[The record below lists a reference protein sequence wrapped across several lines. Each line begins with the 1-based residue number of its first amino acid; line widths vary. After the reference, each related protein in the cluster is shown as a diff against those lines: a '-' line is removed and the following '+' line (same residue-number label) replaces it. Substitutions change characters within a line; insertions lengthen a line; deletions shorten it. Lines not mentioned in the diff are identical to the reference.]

1 MPGGSQGG
9 IRMGTNPEPEAENAF
24 GGAFGGAIA
33 QSAILVVED
42 EPGMRRFLE
51 RVLAPKCRLL
61 RLAADTA
68 EASALIAE
76 TDFDLV
82 ILDNLMQG
90 QRGVEW
96 LAQQRRLG
104 FFPPAILMTA
114 YADMET
120 AIQAL
125 KAGASDFLPKP
136 FRPNQLLN
144 GINRCLDNE
153 RLRRENLVLRQELR
167 NSVDQDRLRGEL
179 IGRSAAIEA
188 VRQMIARVAATPSS
202 VLITGASG
210 TGKEVAARLIHALSD
225 RAGQAFVPV
234 NCAAIPQDMLET
246 ELFGHIRG
254 AFPGAESNRE
264 GLFLS
269 ARGGTLF
276 LDEIAELSVGL
287 QAKLLRAIE
296 DRRIRPLGS
305 ERETPVDVRLIFAA
319 NTDLDKALAEGRLR
333 ADLLYRINVLQIAMP
348 TLVERGADLFDLAQ
362 LFMDVLS
369 RQLGMAAVPITA
381 DVRTNLATYDWP
393 GNVRE
398 LRNAVERALILGRFP
413 PMAAPLGRR
422 DSQTL
427 SEIERR
433 AILGTLAAL
442 DGDREAAAA
451 RLGISRKTIDRR
463 LADWNA

>member
-1 MPGGSQGG
+1 MQ
-9 IRMGTNPEPEAENAF
+9 AETDPRPDTQ
-24 GGAFGGAIA
+24 GAFGAAIA
-33 QSAILVVED
+33 QAAILVVED
-42 EPGMRRFLE
+42 EPGMRNFLE
-51 RVLAPKCRLL
+51 RILAPKCRAI
-61 RLAADTA
+61 RLAANTA
-68 EASALIAE
+68 EASTLIAE

-82 ILDNLMQG
+82 ILDNLMEG
-90 QRGVEW
+90 QRGVDW
-96 LAQQRRLG
+96 LSEQRRLG

-114 YADMET
+114 FADMET

-125 KAGASDFLPKP
+125 QAGASDFLLKP
-136 FRPNQLLN
+136 FRTNKLLN
-144 GINRCLDNE
+144 SITRCLEGE

-167 NSVDQDRLRGEL
+167 NSLDQDRLRREL
-179 IGRSAAIEA
+179 IGSSPAIEA
-188 VRQMIARVAATPSS
+188 VRQVIARVAATPSS

-210 TGKEVAARLIHALSD
+210 TGKEVAARMIHALSD
-225 RAGQAFVPV
+225 RADHAFVPV

-254 AFPGAESNRE
+254 AFPGAQQNRE
-264 GLFLS
+264 GLFMS

-319 NTDLDKALAEGRLR
+319 NTDLDKAVAEGRLR
-333 ADLLYRINVLQIAMP
+333 ADLLYRINVLHIAMP
-348 TLVERGADLFDLAQ
+348 TLVERGPDLFDLVH
-362 LFMDVLS
+362 LFMAILS
-369 RQLGMAAVPITA
+369 RQLGMRPVPITA
-381 DVRTNLATYDWP
+381 EVRANLATYDWP

-413 PMAAPLGRR
+413 PLAAPLGRR
-422 DSQTL
+422 DGQTL
-427 SEIERR
+427 AEIERR
-433 AILGTLAAL
+433 AIMGTLAAL

-463 LADWNA
+463 LADWNG

>member
-1 MPGGSQGG
+1 MQ
-9 IRMGTNPEPEAENAF
+9 AETDPRPDTQ
-24 GGAFGGAIA
+24 GAFGAAIA
-33 QSAILVVED
+33 QAAILVVED
-42 EPGMRRFLE
+42 EPGMRNFLE
-51 RVLAPKCRLL
+51 RILAPKCRAI
-61 RLAADTA
+61 RLAANTA

-82 ILDNLMQG
+82 ILDNLMEG
-90 QRGVEW
+90 QRGVDW
-96 LAQQRRLG
+96 LSEQRRLG

-114 YADMET
+114 FADMET

-125 KAGASDFLPKP
+125 QAGASDFLLKP
-136 FRPNQLLN
+136 FRTNQLLN
-144 GINRCLDNE
+144 SITRCLEGE

-167 NSVDQDRLRGEL
+167 NSLDQDRLRREL
-179 IGRSAAIEA
+179 IGSSPAIEA
-188 VRQMIARVAATPSS
+188 VRQVIARVAATPSS

-210 TGKEVAARLIHALSD
+210 TGKEVAARMIHALSD
-225 RAGQAFVPV
+225 RADHAFVPV

-254 AFPGAESNRE
+254 AFPGAQQNRE
-264 GLFLS
+264 GLFMS

-319 NTDLDKALAEGRLR
+319 NTDLDKAVAEGRLR
-333 ADLLYRINVLQIAMP
+333 ADLLYRINVLHIAMP
-348 TLVERGADLFDLAQ
+348 TLVERGPDLFDLVH
-362 LFMDVLS
+362 LFMAILS
-369 RQLGMAAVPITA
+369 RQLGMRPVPITA
-381 DVRTNLATYDWP
+381 EVRANLATYDWP

-413 PMAAPLGRR
+413 PLAAPLGRR
-422 DSQTL
+422 DGQTL
-427 SEIERR
+427 AEIERR
-433 AILGTLAAL
+433 AIMGTLAAL

-463 LADWNA
+463 LADWNG